1 MLRKLNMRPKKWFFY
16 KKRVISKTQQE
27 NRTNTWH
34 VQFADVT
41 INEKIRFFYIIFVIF
56 GNIFDASNFYLTF

>member
-1 MLRKLNMRPKKWFFY
+1 MLRKLSMRPKKWFFY

-41 INEKIRFFYIIFVIF
+41 INEKIRFFLH
-56 GNIFDASNFYLTF
+56 NFCNFWEHL

>member
-1 MLRKLNMRPKKWFFY
+1 MLRKLSMRQKKMFFY

-27 NRTNTWH
+27 YRTNTWH